1 MKARLSTS
9 RGVALRYL
17 PLIIGAIV
25 ATISPAFAAAGGGS
39 GALASIQTGATN
51 VQGAMLGVGFAGA
64 VIGVAFAGWH
74 FLNHRDDWAGS
85 AGRLMGGIIGGVIVS
100 QAVPL
105 ASLGGG
111 ALF

>member
-17 PLIIGAIV
+17 PVIIGAIV
-25 ATISPAFAAAGGGS
+25 ATISPAFAAQGGAT
-39 GALASIQTGATN
+39 GALAGVQTGATQ
-51 VQGAMLGVGFAGA
+51 VQAAMLGVGFAGA
-64 VIGVAFAGWH
+64 VVGIAFGGWH
-74 FLNHRDDWAGS
+74 FLNHRDDWAGA
-85 AGRLMGGIIGGVIVS
+85 AGRVMGGIVGGVVVG

-105 ASLGGG
+105 ANIGGG

>member
-1 MKARLSTS
+1 VNFRLSS
-9 RGVALRYL
+9 ARSIVLRSL
-17 PLIIGAIV
+17 PLAIAAIGASV
-25 ATISPAFAAAGGGS
+25 APAFAAVGGGA
-39 GALASIQTGATN
+39 GALAGIQAGATN
-51 VQGAMLGVGFAGA
+51 VQAAMLGVGFAGA

-85 AGRLMGGIIGGVIVS
+85 AGRLLGGIIGGVIVS